1 MDWLLRVL
9 PGMRRG
15 LIRERIRERP
25 AEHFQRFFRTL
36 LSNAP

>member
-9 PGMRRG
+9 SGMRRG
-15 LIRERIRERP
+15 LIRERP

>member
-15 LIRERIRERP
+15 LIREQP